1 LFEGENAMADTADK
15 ESQAGAL
22 PSKETRLYKQ
32 PATLN
37 RRSSRTAI
45 VVSLSALG
53 VIGAAIY
60 ALPNLTIELPYI
72 SSALPNFSS
81 LAELFPRAT
90 ASVPIPDLVVSA
102 ALKDIQSV
110 QQQNADALHE
120 NEAVLQRNAVLLQEN
135 TTALASLRQSLTDH
149 QTNLKGISSQ
159 LSSLIGR
166 VDDLQNAV
174 MPLTTSSITVPHARA
189 KMIAVSRKRAPR
201 LPKPFGPVSVGG
213 APLSPAPAP
222 EGA

>member
-1 LFEGENAMADTADK
+1 MADTADK

-110 QQQNADALHE
+110 QNADALHE
-120 NEAVLQRNAVLLQEN
+120 NEAVLQRNAVLLQGN

-174 MPLTTSSITVPHARA
+174 MPLTTSSIAVPHARA
-189 KMIAVSRKRAPR
+189 KIIAVSRKRAPR

-213 APLSPAPAP
+213 APLSPAPALG
-222 EGA
+222 GA

>member
-1 LFEGENAMADTADK
+1 MADTADK

-110 QQQNADALHE
+110 QNADALHE
-120 NEAVLQRNAVLLQEN
+120 NEAVLQRNAVLLQGN

-174 MPLTTSSITVPHARA
+174 MPLTTSSIAVPHARA

-213 APLSPAPAP
+213 APLSPAPALG
-222 EGA
+222 GA